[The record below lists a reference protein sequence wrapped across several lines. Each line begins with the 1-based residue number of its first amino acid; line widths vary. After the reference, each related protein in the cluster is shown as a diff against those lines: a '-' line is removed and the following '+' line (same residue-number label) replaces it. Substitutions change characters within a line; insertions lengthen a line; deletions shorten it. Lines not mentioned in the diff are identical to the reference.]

1 MVVMTRTS
9 DDRLLVEQF
18 KQGDITA
25 FERIVSEFS
34 AEIAVLAN
42 RLLGWPG
49 EVDDVV
55 QDVFL
60 AAFMG
65 LKKFRGDCSLKTW
78 LFTITINKC
87 RSLRHRLPF
96 RRFSVQQELPDKTS
110 FTAHSADQILS
121 ERETFSRI
129 RLAVRALPPKYRE
142 PLVLTYLQELPNDQI
157 CRILGLSENALQ
169 VRLHR
174 ARKNLQEKLKD
185 LIE

>member
-1 MVVMTRTS
+1 
-9 DDRLLVEQF
+9 
-18 KQGDITA
+18 
-25 FERIVSEFS
+25 
-34 AEIAVLAN
+34 
-42 RLLGWPG
+42 
-49 EVDDVV
+49 
-55 QDVFL
+55 
-60 AAFMG
+60 
-65 LKKFRGDCSLKTW
+65 
-78 LFTITINKC
+78 
-87 RSLRHRLPF
+87 
-96 RRFSVQQELPDKTS
+96 LPDKTS